1 MNKSFDFSTIKN
13 EKKITTERN
22 ITAVKLQSWVFR
34 ICVLSSKSQLMMEKM
49 ISHVRDLTC
58 VELWLFVTME
68 QKP

>member
-1 MNKSFDFSTIKN
+1 M
-13 EKKITTERN
+13 KKKTTERN